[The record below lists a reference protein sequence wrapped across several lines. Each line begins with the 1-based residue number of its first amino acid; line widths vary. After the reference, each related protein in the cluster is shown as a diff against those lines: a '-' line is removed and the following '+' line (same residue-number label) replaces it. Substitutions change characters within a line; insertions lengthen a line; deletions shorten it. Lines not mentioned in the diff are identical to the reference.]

1 MPNRRGIAAPA
12 SGATVARTA
21 AAPAPGAT
29 VARTAAAPAPGASA
43 APVAAWMRV
52 LAPVVAV
59 VLGLTALGL
68 AALAPAARAAEGSGR
83 VLVVGDSLEEL
94 TSPYLAH
101 LLPGVPIT
109 VNAVGGSNS
118 FQIFDLFQESYEPS
132 DSVIVFDAG
141 TNDDPEYPQILAE
154 NLSKVAQTVG
164 DRCIVVPTIHGF
176 TVNGVD
182 NAGKNRVVAEFAAA
196 RPGTQTPDWAGYV
209 RTHPGL
215 MQSDGLHPIE
225 AGAEGRAGLIAAGIS
240 RCLAGEPNAPV
251 ASGADEGAIPPG
263 DEGPNGETE
272 GQLSPAHESFQPA
285 AEASVAEA
293 GPEPGSEPIAE
304 PVHFHLV
311 DRVAVRREQML
322 RDAGRRRA
330 AAIAAVAALRSVL
343 P

>member
-1 MPNRRGIAAPA
+1 MPNRRGI
-12 SGATVARTA
+12 
-21 AAPAPGAT
+21 
-29 VARTAAAPAPGASA
+29 
-43 APVAAWMRV
+43 VAA
-52 LAPVVAV
+52 LVVA
-59 VLGLTALGL
+59 LLAL
-68 AALAPAARAAEGSGR
+68 AALAPVAGAAPGSGR

-118 FQIFDLFQESYEPS
+118 FQILDLFEQSYEPS

-154 NLSKVAQTVG
+154 NLQKVAATVG
-164 DRCIVVPTIHGF
+164 GRCIVVPTIHGF

-196 RPGTQTPDWAGYV
+196 RPGTQTPDWAGFV
-209 RTHPGL
+209 ATHPQL

-225 AGAEGRAGLIAAGIS
+225 AGAQARAELIAAGIN
-240 RCLAGEPNAPV
+240 RCLAEEENTPV
-251 ASGADEGAIPPG
+251 ASGANAGAIPPG
-263 DEGPNGETE
+263 EEGQNGESE
-272 GQLSPAHESFQPA
+272 GELSPSHESFQPA
-285 AEASVAEA
+285 AEASVAGASGGE

-311 DRVAVRREQML
+311 DRVA
-322 RDAGRRRA
+322 RRRA
-330 AAIAAVAALRSVL
+330 AMKREAKVTAAAAVAALRAVL

>member
-1 MPNRRGIAAPA
+1 MPNRRGIAAA
-12 SGATVARTA
+12 
-21 AAPAPGAT
+21 
-29 VARTAAAPAPGASA
+29 
-43 APVAAWMRV
+43 
-52 LAPVVAV
+52 LVVA
-59 VLGLTALGL
+59 LLAL
-68 AALAPAARAAEGSGR
+68 AALAPAAGAAPGSGR

-94 TSPYLAH
+94 TSPYLAK

-118 FQIFDLFQESYEPS
+118 FQILDLFEQSYEPS

-154 NLSKVAQTVG
+154 NLQKVAATVG
-164 DRCIVVPTIHGF
+164 GRCIVVPTVHGF

-196 RPGTQTPDWAGYV
+196 RPGTQTPDWAGFV
-209 RTHPGL
+209 HSHPQL

-225 AGAEGRAGLIAAGIS
+225 AGSQARAELIAAGIS
-240 RCLAGEPNAPV
+240 RCLAGEGNAPV
-251 ASGADEGAIPPG
+251 ASGANAGAIPPG
-263 DEGPNGETE
+263 EEGQNGETE
-272 GQLSPAHESFQPA
+272 GQLSPSHESFRPA
-285 AEASVAEA
+285 PEATAAASSAET

-311 DRVAVRREQML
+311 DRVA
-322 RDAGRRRA
+322 RA
-330 AAIAAVAALRSVL
+330 RTEMRHAAKRTAAAAVAALRSVL